1 MENYSWKGFKMKHDV
16 MLEKLKNCRLYKL
29 AIKGRIRQNDI
40 PVLYKSKNFMVVED
54 DFFSTLLKGYEILN
68 KAHQNQIQI

>member
-1 MENYSWKGFKMKHDV
+1 MKHDV